1 MTDYL
6 QSMRAFLN
14 EHDVAVS
21 DGSDQ
26 IDQWYRSGSTET
38 VPSLASLRSLVTDR
52 PGDVRTGVGA
62 PLWLV
67 HVRDEQRLTRVAA
80 LLTNERVLGC
90 DLETTSLDP
99 HSGDLRL
106 LTLAARDAA
115 AGATV
120 AFVVDC
126 RALPRWAETLGP
138 LLADPNRLT
147 LWHNA
152 VFDLTWLLARGVA
165 VGAPWD
171 TLLAAQ
177 VVNGG
182 VPRQRGYFSL
192 AAVTERE
199 LGVTLDKTEQA
210 GDWSSAT
217 LTNDQLHY
225 AARDAAVLL
234 ELHTRQRALLVAEG
248 LWEAAHLEFGA
259 VPAVAWLE
267 LTGAPFDAE
276 CWVRLSDDAMA
287 AKLRAEDDTRALLE
301 DAGLNLDSPLQVKRA
316 LAARGVELGSVDEE
330 ALLAVAA
337 DQSVA
342 RALIAYRTAGKLAG
356 TYGVGVLAHLH
367 PRTGR
372 IHASYRQIGAA
383 TGRMACSGPNL
394 QNIPRDPR
402 YRACFRP
409 TAGRLL
415 VKADLSLVELC
426 VAAAISRDDR
436 LTAAIVEG
444 QDLHRLTAAALFG
457 VPPEAVT
464 REQRAFGKA
473 VNFGTLYGQGLR
485 GLVET
490 ARGHGLTLTDA
501 EARRIQRRFAQAWPG
516 LAGWRSRQL
525 RDRSL
530 TVRTLSGRVRR
541 LDRSAPGT
549 VRANTPI
556 QGTAADGFKAA
567 LSLLWTTRGR
577 FPTAVPAL
585 VVHDE
590 LVVECDTADG
600 EGVAAWVSGCLSD
613 GMASVINVPLR
624 VDVTIARDWSGQR
637 V

>member
-6 QSMRAFLN
+6 QSMRAFLT
-14 EHDVAVS
+14 ERDVADS
-21 DGSDQ
+21 DASDR
-26 IDQWYRSGSTET
+26 IDRRARSAATET
-38 VPSLASLRSLVTDR
+38 VPSLVSLRSQATDG
-52 PGDVRTGVGA
+52 PEGGGTGLGA

-67 HVRDEQRLTRVAA
+67 HVRDEQGLTNAAA
-80 LLTNERVLGC
+80 LLAHELVLGC
-90 DLETTSLDP
+90 DLETTGLDP
-99 HSGDLRL
+99 HSGELRL
-106 LTLAARDAA
+106 LTLAALDVA

-126 RALPRWAETLGP
+126 YALPRWAETLGP
-138 LLADPNRLT
+138 LLADPTRLT

-165 VGAPWD
+165 VGALWD

-182 VPRQRGYFSL
+182 VPRERGYFSL

-199 LGVTLDKTEQA
+199 LGVSLDKTEQT
-210 GDWSSAT
+210 GDWGAKA
-217 LTNDQLHY
+217 LTGNQLEY
-225 AARDAAVLL
+225 AAHDAAVLL
-234 ELHTRQRALLVAEG
+234 ELHARQQALLVAEG
-248 LWEAAHLEFGA
+248 LWEAAQLEFGA

-276 CWVRLSDDAMA
+276 RWVALSDGAMA
-287 AKLRAEDDTRALLE
+287 AKLAAEDETRALLD

-316 LAARGVELGSVDEE
+316 LAARGVALGSVDEE
-330 ALLAVAA
+330 SLLAVAA
-337 DQSVA
+337 DEPVV
-342 RALIAYRTAGKLAG
+342 RALIAYRSAGKLAG
-356 TYGVGVLAHLH
+356 TYGLGFLAHLH
-367 PRTGR
+367 PYTGR
-372 IHASYRQIGAA
+372 IHASYRQVGAA
-383 TGRMACSGPNL
+383 TGRMACSAPNL

-409 TAGRLL
+409 ATGRLL

-426 VAAAISRDDR
+426 VAAAISRDGR
-436 LTAAIVEG
+436 LIAAIVAG
-444 QDLHRLTAAALFG
+444 QDLHCLTAAALFG
-457 VPPEAVT
+457 TPPEAVT

-490 ARGHGLTLTDA
+490 ARGHGLTLSDA
-501 EARRIQRRFAQAWPG
+501 EARRFQRRFAQAWPG

-525 RDRSL
+525 RDRSRV
-530 TVRTLSGRVRR
+530 VRTVSGRVRW
-541 LDRSAPGT
+541 LDHGAPGT

-567 LSLLWTTRGR
+567 LHLLWTTRER
-577 FPTAVPAL
+577 FPTAVAVL

-600 EGVAAWVSGCLSD
+600 DGVAAWVSGCLSD
-613 GMASVINVPLR
+613 GMASMIDVPVR

-637 V
+637 A